1 MTTEEEILKI
11 LANLPEDKFIKVVEM
26 IPEGERESLIL
37 MSEEYRK
44 ALTRE
49 RGQKDFLEFVKTMWP
64 IFISGKHH
72 AIMAKK
78 FEDIAEGRLKRLIIN
93 MPPRHTKSEFASY
106 LLPAWYLGRFP
117 DRKVIQTSN
126 TAELAVGF
134 GRKVRNLVDGEAYTR
149 IFPNVALRHDSKA
162 AGRWATNAGGDYFAI
177 GVGGTV
183 TGKGADLL
191 IIDDPHSEQEAALAA
206 NDPSIYDKVYEW
218 YSSGPRQRLQP
229 GGAIVIVMT
238 RWGKRD
244 LTGQVL
250 KAEGQRGGEEWEV
263 VEFPAILPSGKPLW
277 PEFWPLEELEALK
290 SELPNQKWQAQYQ
303 QSPTSESSAI
313 IKREWW
319 KVWEEDDPPHCDF
332 TLMAWDTAFEKSN
345 RADYSA
351 MTLWGVFERP
361 DDTGTYQTNII
372 LLNAFRDRME
382 FPKLKKEAIDQ
393 YKEWEPDSVIIEKK
407 ASGAP
412 LIYELRAM
420 GMPVQEFTPVRG
432 NDKITRLNAVSD
444 LFASGRVW
452 APGTNWAEEV
462 IDEVA
467 SFPSGE
473 HDDYVD
479 TVSLALMRFRKGGFI
494 RTNLDEPE
502 EPEYFRRKF
511 EGYY

>member
-1 MTTEEEILKI
+1 LIDE
-11 LANLPEDKFIKVVEM
+11 KVLSL
-26 IPEGERESLIL
+26 IDRLPEGERESLLL
-37 MSEEYRK
+37 MAQQYAD
-44 ALTRE
+44 ALARE
-49 RGQKDFLEFVKTMWP
+49 KGQQSFMAFVKTMWP
-64 IFISGKHH
+64 SFISGRHH
-72 AIMAKK
+72 AVMAKK
-78 FEDIAEGRLKRLIIN
+78 FEEIAEGKVKRLIIN

-106 LLPAWYLGRFP
+106 LLPAWFLGKYP
-117 DRKVIQTSN
+117 GKKIIQCSN

-134 GRKVRNLVDGEAYTR
+134 GRKVRNLVDGETYAK

-162 AGRWATNAGGDYFAI
+162 AGRWSTNANGEYFAI

-218 YSSGPRQRLQP
+218 YTSGPRQRLQP
-229 GGAIVIVMT
+229 GGSIVIVMT

-250 KAEGQRGGEEWEV
+250 KAEGQRGGEGWEV
-263 VEFPAILPSGKPLW
+263 IEFPAILPSGRSLW
-277 PEFWPLEELEALK
+277 PEFWSVDELTALK
-290 SELPNQKWQAQYQ
+290 AELPNQKWQAQYQ
-303 QSPTSESSAI
+303 QAPTSESSAI
-313 IKREWW
+313 VKREWW
-319 KVWEEDDPPHCDF
+319 KIWEDEDAPHCDY

-351 MTLWGVFERP
+351 CTLWGVFEKE
-361 DDTGTYQTNII
+361 DENGIFQTNLI
-372 LLNAFRDRME
+372 LLNAFRDRLE
-382 FPKLKKEAIDQ
+382 FPSLKKRVIE
-393 YKEWEPDSVIIEKK
+393 EWQEWNPDSMIIEKK

-420 GMPVQEFTPVRG
+420 GIPVQEFTPVRG

-452 APGTNWAEEV
+452 APNTHWAEEV
-462 IDEVA
+462 VDEVA

-479 TVSLALMRFRKGGFI
+479 TVSLALMRFRKGGFV
-494 RTNLDEPE
+494 RTLLDEEDEKP
-502 EPEYFRRKF
+502 YFRGKAQ
-511 EGYY
+511 GYY

>member
-1 MTTEEEILKI
+1 M
-11 LANLPEDKFIKVVEM
+11 A
-26 IPEGERESLIL
+26 
-37 MSEEYRK
+37 
-44 ALTRE
+44 
-49 RGQKDFLEFVKTMWP
+49 FVKTMWP
-64 IFISGKHH
+64 SFISGRHH
-72 AIMAKK
+72 AVMAKK
-78 FEDIAEGRLKRLIIN
+78 FEEIAEGKVKRLIIN

-106 LLPAWYLGRFP
+106 LLPAWFLGKYP
-117 DRKVIQTSN
+117 GKKIIQCSN

-134 GRKVRNLVDGEAYTR
+134 GRKVRNLVDGETYAK

-162 AGRWATNAGGDYFAI
+162 AGRWSTNANGEYFAI

-218 YSSGPRQRLQP
+218 YTSGPRQRLQP
-229 GGAIVIVMT
+229 GGSIVIVMT

-250 KAEGQRGGEEWEV
+250 KAEGQRGGEGWEV
-263 VEFPAILPSGKPLW
+263 IEFPAILPSGRSLW
-277 PEFWPLEELEALK
+277 PEFWSVDELTALK
-290 SELPNQKWQAQYQ
+290 AELPNQKWQAQYQ
-303 QSPTSESSAI
+303 QAPTSESSAI
-313 IKREWW
+313 VKREWW
-319 KVWEEDDPPHCDF
+319 KIWEDEDPPHCDY

-351 MTLWGVFERP
+351 CTLWGVFEKE
-361 DDTGTYQTNII
+361 DENGIFQTNLI
-372 LLNAFRDRME
+372 LLNAFRDRLE
-382 FPKLKKEAIDQ
+382 FPSLKKRVIE
-393 YKEWEPDSVIIEKK
+393 EWQEWNPDSMIIEKK

-420 GMPVQEFTPVRG
+420 GIPVQEFTPVRG

-452 APGTNWAEEV
+452 APNTHWAEEV
-462 IDEVA
+462 VDEVA

-479 TVSLALMRFRKGGFI
+479 TVSLALMRFRKGGFV
-494 RTNLDEPE
+494 RTLLDEEDEKP
-502 EPEYFRRKF
+502 YFRGKAQ
-511 EGYY
+511 GYY

>member
-1 MTTEEEILKI
+1 
-11 LANLPEDKFIKVVEM
+11 
-26 IPEGERESLIL
+26 
-37 MSEEYRK
+37 
-44 ALTRE
+44 
-49 RGQKDFLEFVKTMWP
+49 
-64 IFISGKHH
+64 
-72 AIMAKK
+72 MAKK
-78 FEDIAEGRLKRLIIN
+78 FEEIASGKLKRLIIN

-106 LLPAWYLGRFP
+106 MLPAWFLGRYP
-117 DRKVIQTSN
+117 GKKIIQSSN

-134 GRKVRNLVDGEAYTR
+134 GRKVRNLVDSETYAR
-149 IFPNVALRHDSKA
+149 VFPNVSLRHDSKA
-162 AGRWATNAGGDYFAI
+162 AGRWSTNMNGEYFAI

-206 NDPSIYDKVYEW
+206 NDPGIYDKVYEW

-229 GGAIVIVMT
+229 GGSIVIVMT

-250 KAEGQRGGEEWEV
+250 KAEMQRGGETWDV
-263 VEFPAILPSGKPLW
+263 IEFPAILPSGNPLW
-277 PEFWPLEELEALK
+277 PEFWSYDELAALK
-290 SELPNQKWQAQYQ
+290 EELPNQKWQAQYQ
-303 QSPTSESSAI
+303 QNPISEESAI
-313 IKREWW
+313 VKREWW
-319 KVWEEDDPPHCDF
+319 QTWEDDSPPYCDF
-332 TLMAWDTAFEKSN
+332 TLMAWDTAFEKNN

-351 MTLWGVFERP
+351 CTLWGIFGHP
-361 DDTGTYQTNII
+361 DENGVEQQNII
-372 LLNAFRDRME
+372 LLNSFRARLE
-382 FPKLKKEAIDQ
+382 FPELKRRVMEE
-393 YKEWEPDSVIIEKK
+393 YREWSPDSMVIEKK

-420 GMPVQEFTPVRG
+420 GIPVQEFTPVRG

-452 APGTNWAEEV
+452 APATRWAEEV

-479 TVSLALMRFRKGGFI
+479 TVSLALMRFRKGGFVK
-494 RTNLDEPE
+494 TALDEDD
-502 EPEYFRRKF
+502 EPRYFRRKKA
-511 EGYY
+511 YY

>member
-1 MTTEEEILKI
+1 MIDE
-11 LANLPEDKFIKVVEM
+11 KVLSL
-26 IPEGERESLIL
+26 IDRLPEGERESLLL
-37 MSEEYRK
+37 MAQQYAD
-44 ALTRE
+44 ALARE
-49 RGQKDFLEFVKTMWP
+49 KGQQSFMAFVKTMWP
-64 IFISGKHH
+64 SFISGRHH
-72 AIMAKK
+72 AVMAKK
-78 FEDIAEGRLKRLIIN
+78 FEEIAEGKVKRLIIN

-106 LLPAWYLGRFP
+106 LLPAWFLGKYP
-117 DRKVIQTSN
+117 GKKIIQCSN

-134 GRKVRNLVDGEAYTR
+134 GRKVRNLVDGETYAK

-162 AGRWATNAGGDYFAI
+162 AGRWSTNANGEYFAI

-218 YSSGPRQRLQP
+218 YTSGPRQRLQP
-229 GGAIVIVMT
+229 GGSIVIVMT

-250 KAEGQRGGEEWEV
+250 KAEGQRGGEGWEV
-263 VEFPAILPSGKPLW
+263 IEFPAILPSGRSLW
-277 PEFWPLEELEALK
+277 PEFWSVDELTALK
-290 SELPNQKWQAQYQ
+290 AELPNQKWQAQYQ
-303 QSPTSESSAI
+303 QAPTSESSAI
-313 IKREWW
+313 VKREWW
-319 KVWEEDDPPHCDF
+319 KIWEDEDAPHCDY

-351 MTLWGVFERP
+351 CTLWGVFEKE
-361 DDTGTYQTNII
+361 DENGIFQTNLI
-372 LLNAFRDRME
+372 LLNAFRDRLE
-382 FPKLKKEAIDQ
+382 FPSLKKRVIE
-393 YKEWEPDSVIIEKK
+393 EWQEWNPDSMIIEKK

-420 GMPVQEFTPVRG
+420 GIPVQEFTPVRG

-452 APGTNWAEEV
+452 APNTHWAEEV
-462 IDEVA
+462 VDEVA

-479 TVSLALMRFRKGGFI
+479 TVSLALMRFRKGGFV
-494 RTNLDEPE
+494 RTLLDEEDEKP
-502 EPEYFRRKF
+502 YFRGKAQ
-511 EGYY
+511 GYY